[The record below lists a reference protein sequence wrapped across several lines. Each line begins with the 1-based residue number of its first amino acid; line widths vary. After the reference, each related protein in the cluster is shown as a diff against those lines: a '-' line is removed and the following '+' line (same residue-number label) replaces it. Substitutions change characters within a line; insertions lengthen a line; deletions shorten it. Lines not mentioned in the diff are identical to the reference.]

1 MDGFEVYKTY
11 LAIKLHFTRD
21 NYNFDQ
27 YNGGTR
33 ATNDSFNRR
42 NDRFF
47 FHRIAKKYKTDI
59 VDFIVS
65 GFVIDSNTWVGDLST
80 STAEQKYLQYVKRRD
95 GFSYYFKLDMMHL
108 LKKADGNFNKI
119 FKCYTKI
126 IEPVSLDEAY
136 LDVTSSH
143 YCEGNANE
151 MAHQIRN
158 KIFNDL
164 KITASAGIA
173 SNKFLA
179 KLASEWRKPNGQF
192 SITDEMTKEFIRKLP
207 IRKIIGVGEK
217 TEKEC
222 SGLNSGQIILLE
234 NLRFYKEETNADE
247 SFAKKL
253 SNLAEIYVNDAYGTT
268 HREHAS
274 TATMAKFFVLKCPGI
289 LLENEITSLKKL
301 MDNPSGPVTAIIGG
315 AKVSSKISVIANMLD
330 VVDNLII
337 GGGMAYTFIKNNG
350 GAIGDSIFEKDKL
363 NDCSEIISLA
373 EQKNVNVFLPEDV
386 VASNE
391 FSNEGLKKAVN
402 IYNIPKG
409 WQGLDIGPLTIS
421 KFEKIVTESKTILW
435 NGPMGVFEMPAF
447 EQGTLAIAKSVAK
460 ATSNGAFSLIGG
472 GDSVA
477 AIKKFNL
484 QNEVSF
490 ISTGGGA
497 MLESLEG
504 KILPGIK
511 ALN

>member
-1 MDGFEVYKTY
+1 MKSINQIDFSE
-11 LAIKLHFTRD
+11 
-21 NYNFDQ
+21 
-27 YNGGTR
+27 
-33 ATNDSFNRR
+33 
-42 NDRFF
+42 
-47 FHRIAKKYKTDI
+47 KKAFVR
-59 VDFIVS
+59 VDFNVPFDDAGQISDNSRIVAALPTIKYILSS
-65 GFVIDSNTWVGDLST
+65 GGSCILASHLGRPKGKTKDLSLSKLVPELEKLL
-80 STAEQKYLQYVKRRD
+80 STKVL
-95 GFSYYFKLDMMHL
+95 FSD
-108 LKKADGNFNKI
+108 DCI
-119 FKCYTKI
+119 
-126 IEPVSLDEAY
+126 
-136 LDVTSSH
+136 
-143 YCEGNANE
+143 
-151 MAHQIRN
+151 
-158 KIFNDL
+158 
-164 KITASAGIA
+164 
-173 SNKFLA
+173 
-179 KLASEWRKPNGQF
+179 
-192 SITDEMTKEFIRKLP
+192 
-207 IRKIIGVGEK
+207 GEK
-217 TEKEC
+217 TEIQC
-222 SGLNSGQIILLE
+222 SRLKPGEVILLE

-274 TATMAKFFVLKCPGI
+274 TATMAKFFDLKSPGI
-289 LLENEITSLKKL
+289 LLENEIASLKKL

-363 NDCSEIISLA
+363 NDCSKIIYLA

-435 NGPMGVFEMPAF
+435 NGPMGVFEMPFF
-447 EQGTLAIAKSVAK
+447 EQGTLAVAKSVAK

-484 QNEVSF
+484 QDEVSF

-511 ALN
+511 VLN

>member
-1 MDGFEVYKTY
+1 MKSINQIDFSE
-11 LAIKLHFTRD
+11 
-21 NYNFDQ
+21 
-27 YNGGTR
+27 
-33 ATNDSFNRR
+33 
-42 NDRFF
+42 
-47 FHRIAKKYKTDI
+47 KKAFVR
-59 VDFIVS
+59 VDFNVPFDDAGQISDNSRIVAALPTIKYILSS
-65 GFVIDSNTWVGDLST
+65 GGSCILASHLGRPKGKTKDLS
-80 STAEQKYLQYVKRRD
+80 
-95 GFSYYFKLDMMHL
+95 L
-108 LKKADGNFNKI
+108 LKLVPELEKLLS
-119 FKCYTKI
+119 TK
-126 IEPVSLDEAY
+126 VL
-136 LDVTSSH
+136 
-143 YCEGNANE
+143 
-151 MAHQIRN
+151 
-158 KIFNDL
+158 
-164 KITASAGIA
+164 
-173 SNKFLA
+173 
-179 KLASEWRKPNGQF
+179 F
-192 SITDEMTKEFIRKLP
+192 SDDCI
-207 IRKIIGVGEK
+207 GEK
-217 TEKEC
+217 TESQC
-222 SGLNSGQIILLE
+222 SDLKPGEVILLE

-274 TATMAKFFVLKCPGI
+274 TATMAKFFDIKSPGI

-301 MDNPSGPVTAIIGG
+301 MDNPTGPVTAIIGG

-363 NDCSEIISLA
+363 NDCSKIMSLA

-391 FSNEGLKKAVN
+391 FSNEGLKKAIN

-435 NGPMGVFEMPAF
+435 NGPMGVFELPAF
-447 EQGTLAIAKSVAK
+447 EHGTLAIAKSVAK
-460 ATSNGAFSLIGG
+460 ATSSGAFSLIGG

-477 AIKKFNL
+477 AIKKFDL
-484 QNEVSF
+484 QDEVSF

-504 KILPGIK
+504 KTLPGIK

>member
-1 MDGFEVYKTY
+1 MKSINQIDFSE
-11 LAIKLHFTRD
+11 
-21 NYNFDQ
+21 
-27 YNGGTR
+27 
-33 ATNDSFNRR
+33 
-42 NDRFF
+42 
-47 FHRIAKKYKTDI
+47 KKAFVR
-59 VDFIVS
+59 VDFNVPFDDAGRISDNSRIVAALPTIKYILSS
-65 GFVIDSNTWVGDLST
+65 GGSCILASHLGRPKGKTKDLSLSKLVPELEKLL
-80 STAEQKYLQYVKRRD
+80 STKVL
-95 GFSYYFKLDMMHL
+95 FSD
-108 LKKADGNFNKI
+108 DCI
-119 FKCYTKI
+119 
-126 IEPVSLDEAY
+126 
-136 LDVTSSH
+136 
-143 YCEGNANE
+143 
-151 MAHQIRN
+151 
-158 KIFNDL
+158 
-164 KITASAGIA
+164 
-173 SNKFLA
+173 
-179 KLASEWRKPNGQF
+179 
-192 SITDEMTKEFIRKLP
+192 
-207 IRKIIGVGEK
+207 GEK
-217 TEKEC
+217 TESQC
-222 SGLNSGQIILLE
+222 SRLKPGEVILLE
-234 NLRFYKEETNADE
+234 NLRFYEEETNADE

-274 TATMAKFFVLKCPGI
+274 TATMAKFFDIKSPGI

-301 MDNPSGPVTAIIGG
+301 MDNPTGPVTAIIGG

-391 FSNEGLKKAVN
+391 FSNEGLKKAIN

-421 KFEKIVTESKTILW
+421 KFEKIVTESKTILL
-435 NGPMGVFEMPAF
+435 NGPMGVFELPSF

-460 ATSNGAFSLIGG
+460 ATSSGAFSLIGG

-477 AIKKFNL
+477 AIKKFDL
-484 QNEVSF
+484 QDEVSF

>member
-1 MDGFEVYKTY
+1 MKSINQIDFSE
-11 LAIKLHFTRD
+11 
-21 NYNFDQ
+21 
-27 YNGGTR
+27 
-33 ATNDSFNRR
+33 
-42 NDRFF
+42 
-47 FHRIAKKYKTDI
+47 KKVFVR
-59 VDFIVS
+59 VDFNVPFDDAGRISDNSRIVAALPTIKHILSS
-65 GFVIDSNTWVGDLST
+65 GGSCILASHLGRPKGKTKDLSLSKLVPELEKLL
-80 STAEQKYLQYVKRRD
+80 STKVL
-95 GFSYYFKLDMMHL
+95 FSD
-108 LKKADGNFNKI
+108 DCI
-119 FKCYTKI
+119 
-126 IEPVSLDEAY
+126 
-136 LDVTSSH
+136 
-143 YCEGNANE
+143 
-151 MAHQIRN
+151 
-158 KIFNDL
+158 
-164 KITASAGIA
+164 
-173 SNKFLA
+173 
-179 KLASEWRKPNGQF
+179 
-192 SITDEMTKEFIRKLP
+192 
-207 IRKIIGVGEK
+207 GEK
-217 TEKEC
+217 TESQC
-222 SGLNSGQIILLE
+222 SRLKPGEVILLE

-274 TATMAKFFVLKCPGI
+274 TSTMAKFFDLKSPGI
-289 LLENEITSLKKL
+289 LLENEIASLKKL

-363 NDCSEIISLA
+363 NDCSKIMSLA

-386 VASNE
+386 VASKE

-435 NGPMGVFEMPAF
+435 NGPMGVFEMPSF

-484 QNEVSF
+484 QDEVSF

-504 KILPGIK
+504 KTLPGIK
-511 ALN
+511 VLN

>member
-1 MDGFEVYKTY
+1 MKSINQIDFSE
-11 LAIKLHFTRD
+11 
-21 NYNFDQ
+21 
-27 YNGGTR
+27 
-33 ATNDSFNRR
+33 
-42 NDRFF
+42 
-47 FHRIAKKYKTDI
+47 KKAFVR
-59 VDFIVS
+59 VDFNVPFDDAGRISDNTRIVAALPTIKHILSS
-65 GFVIDSNTWVGDLST
+65 GGSCILASHLGRPKGKTKDLSLSKLVPELEKLL
-80 STAEQKYLQYVKRRD
+80 STKVL
-95 GFSYYFKLDMMHL
+95 FSD
-108 LKKADGNFNKI
+108 DCI
-119 FKCYTKI
+119 
-126 IEPVSLDEAY
+126 
-136 LDVTSSH
+136 
-143 YCEGNANE
+143 
-151 MAHQIRN
+151 
-158 KIFNDL
+158 
-164 KITASAGIA
+164 
-173 SNKFLA
+173 
-179 KLASEWRKPNGQF
+179 
-192 SITDEMTKEFIRKLP
+192 
-207 IRKIIGVGEK
+207 GEK
-217 TEKEC
+217 TESQC
-222 SGLNSGQIILLE
+222 SRLKPGEVILLE

-274 TATMAKFFVLKCPGI
+274 TATMAKFFDLKSPGI
-289 LLENEITSLKKL
+289 LLENEIASLKKL
-301 MDNPSGPVTAIIGG
+301 MDNPSGPVTAVIGG

-363 NDCSEIISLA
+363 NDCSEIISSA

-421 KFEKIVTESKTILW
+421 KFEKIVKESKTILW
-435 NGPMGVFEMPAF
+435 NGPMGVFEMPSF

-484 QNEVSF
+484 QDEVSF

-511 ALN
+511 VLN

>member
-1 MDGFEVYKTY
+1 MKSIREIDFSE
-11 LAIKLHFTRD
+11 
-21 NYNFDQ
+21 
-27 YNGGTR
+27 
-33 ATNDSFNRR
+33 
-42 NDRFF
+42 
-47 FHRIAKKYKTDI
+47 KKAFVR
-59 VDFIVS
+59 VDFNVPFDDLGRISDNSRIVAALPTIKYILS
-65 GFVIDSNTWVGDLST
+65 CGGSCILASHLGRPKGKTKDLSL
-80 STAEQKYLQYVKRRD
+80 SKLVPELEKLLSSKVL
-95 GFSYYFKLDMMHL
+95 FSEDC
-108 LKKADGNFNKI
+108 I
-119 FKCYTKI
+119 
-126 IEPVSLDEAY
+126 
-136 LDVTSSH
+136 
-143 YCEGNANE
+143 
-151 MAHQIRN
+151 
-158 KIFNDL
+158 
-164 KITASAGIA
+164 
-173 SNKFLA
+173 
-179 KLASEWRKPNGQF
+179 
-192 SITDEMTKEFIRKLP
+192 
-207 IRKIIGVGEK
+207 GEK
-217 TEKEC
+217 TQSQCFNLKPGEV
-222 SGLNSGQIILLE
+222 ILLE
-234 NLRFYKEETNADE
+234 NLRFYQEETNADE
-247 SFAKKL
+247 CFAKKL

-274 TATMAKFFVLKCPGI
+274 TATMAKFFDLKSPGF
-289 LLENEITSLKKL
+289 LLENEIISLKKL

-363 NDCSEIISLA
+363 NDCGEIISLA
-373 EQKNVNVFLPEDV
+373 EQKNVNVFFPEDV

-391 FSNEGLKKAVN
+391 FSNQGLNKAIN

-447 EQGTLAIAKSVAK
+447 EKGTLAIAKSVSE
-460 ATSNGAFSLIGG
+460 ATKSGAFSLIGG

-484 QNEVSF
+484 QDEVSF

>member
-1 MDGFEVYKTY
+1 MKSINQIDFSE
-11 LAIKLHFTRD
+11 
-21 NYNFDQ
+21 
-27 YNGGTR
+27 
-33 ATNDSFNRR
+33 
-42 NDRFF
+42 
-47 FHRIAKKYKTDI
+47 KKAFVR
-59 VDFIVS
+59 VDFNVPFDDAGRISDNSRIVAALPTIKHILSS
-65 GFVIDSNTWVGDLST
+65 GGSCILASHLGRPKGKTKDLSLSKLVPELEKLL
-80 STAEQKYLQYVKRRD
+80 STKVL
-95 GFSYYFKLDMMHL
+95 FSD
-108 LKKADGNFNKI
+108 DCI
-119 FKCYTKI
+119 
-126 IEPVSLDEAY
+126 
-136 LDVTSSH
+136 
-143 YCEGNANE
+143 
-151 MAHQIRN
+151 
-158 KIFNDL
+158 
-164 KITASAGIA
+164 
-173 SNKFLA
+173 
-179 KLASEWRKPNGQF
+179 
-192 SITDEMTKEFIRKLP
+192 
-207 IRKIIGVGEK
+207 GEK
-217 TEKEC
+217 TESQC
-222 SGLNSGQIILLE
+222 SRLKAGEVILLE

-247 SFAKKL
+247 GFAKRL
-253 SNLAEIYVNDAYGTT
+253 SNLADIYVNDAYGTT

-274 TATMAKFFVLKCPGI
+274 TATMAKFFDVKSPGL
-289 LLENEITSLKKL
+289 LLENEIASLKKL

-350 GAIGDSIFEKDKL
+350 GAIGDSIFEKDRL
-363 NDCSEIISLA
+363 TDCSEIISLA

-391 FSNEGLKKAVN
+391 FSNDGLKKAIN
-402 IYNIPKG
+402 IYNIPNG
-409 WQGLDIGPLTIS
+409 WQGLDIGPLTIT

-460 ATSNGAFSLIGG
+460 ATSSGAFSLIGG

-484 QNEVSF
+484 QDEVSF

>member
-1 MDGFEVYKTY
+1 MKSINQIDFS
-11 LAIKLHFTRD
+11 
-21 NYNFDQ
+21 Q
-27 YNGGTR
+27 
-33 ATNDSFNRR
+33 
-42 NDRFF
+42 
-47 FHRIAKKYKTDI
+47 KKAFVR
-59 VDFIVS
+59 VDFNVPFDDSGQISDNSRIVAALPTIKYILSS
-65 GFVIDSNTWVGDLST
+65 GGSCILASHLGRPKGKTKDLSLSKLVPELEKLL
-80 STAEQKYLQYVKRRD
+80 STKVL
-95 GFSYYFKLDMMHL
+95 FSD
-108 LKKADGNFNKI
+108 DCI
-119 FKCYTKI
+119 
-126 IEPVSLDEAY
+126 
-136 LDVTSSH
+136 
-143 YCEGNANE
+143 
-151 MAHQIRN
+151 
-158 KIFNDL
+158 
-164 KITASAGIA
+164 
-173 SNKFLA
+173 
-179 KLASEWRKPNGQF
+179 
-192 SITDEMTKEFIRKLP
+192 
-207 IRKIIGVGEK
+207 GEK
-217 TEKEC
+217 TESQC
-222 SGLNSGQIILLE
+222 SDLKPGEVILLE

-274 TATMAKFFVLKCPGI
+274 TATMAKFFDIKSPGI
-289 LLENEITSLKKL
+289 LLENEIRSLKKL

-363 NDCSEIISLA
+363 NDCSKIMSLA

-435 NGPMGVFEMPAF
+435 NGPMGVFELPAF

-484 QNEVSF
+484 QDDVSF

>member
-1 MDGFEVYKTY
+1 MKSINQIDFSE
-11 LAIKLHFTRD
+11 
-21 NYNFDQ
+21 
-27 YNGGTR
+27 
-33 ATNDSFNRR
+33 
-42 NDRFF
+42 
-47 FHRIAKKYKTDI
+47 KKAFVR
-59 VDFIVS
+59 VDFNVPFDDAGRISDNSRIVAALPTIKHILSS
-65 GFVIDSNTWVGDLST
+65 GGSCILASHLGRPKGKTKDLSLSKLVPELEKLL
-80 STAEQKYLQYVKRRD
+80 STKVL
-95 GFSYYFKLDMMHL
+95 FSD
-108 LKKADGNFNKI
+108 DCI
-119 FKCYTKI
+119 
-126 IEPVSLDEAY
+126 
-136 LDVTSSH
+136 
-143 YCEGNANE
+143 
-151 MAHQIRN
+151 
-158 KIFNDL
+158 
-164 KITASAGIA
+164 
-173 SNKFLA
+173 
-179 KLASEWRKPNGQF
+179 
-192 SITDEMTKEFIRKLP
+192 
-207 IRKIIGVGEK
+207 GEK
-217 TEKEC
+217 TESQC
-222 SGLNSGQIILLE
+222 SRLKPGEVILLE

-274 TATMAKFFVLKCPGI
+274 TSTMAKFFDLKSPGI
-289 LLENEITSLKKL
+289 LLENEIASLKKL

-363 NDCSEIISLA
+363 NDCSKIISLA

-391 FSNEGLKKAVN
+391 FSKEGLKKAVN

-421 KFEKIVTESKTILW
+421 KFKKIVTESKTILW
-435 NGPMGVFEMPAF
+435 NGPMGVFEMPSF

-484 QNEVSF
+484 QDEVSF

-511 ALN
+511 VLN

>member
-1 MDGFEVYKTY
+1 MKSINQIDFSE
-11 LAIKLHFTRD
+11 
-21 NYNFDQ
+21 
-27 YNGGTR
+27 
-33 ATNDSFNRR
+33 
-42 NDRFF
+42 
-47 FHRIAKKYKTDI
+47 KKAFVR
-59 VDFIVS
+59 VDFNVPFDDAGRISDNSRIVAALPTIKYILSS
-65 GFVIDSNTWVGDLST
+65 GGSCILASHLGRPKGKTKDLSLSKLVPELEKLL
-80 STAEQKYLQYVKRRD
+80 STKVL
-95 GFSYYFKLDMMHL
+95 FSD
-108 LKKADGNFNKI
+108 DCI
-119 FKCYTKI
+119 
-126 IEPVSLDEAY
+126 
-136 LDVTSSH
+136 
-143 YCEGNANE
+143 
-151 MAHQIRN
+151 
-158 KIFNDL
+158 
-164 KITASAGIA
+164 
-173 SNKFLA
+173 
-179 KLASEWRKPNGQF
+179 
-192 SITDEMTKEFIRKLP
+192 
-207 IRKIIGVGEK
+207 GEK
-217 TEKEC
+217 TESQC
-222 SGLNSGQIILLE
+222 SDLKPGEVILLE

-274 TATMAKFFVLKCPGI
+274 TSTMAKFFDLKSPGI
-289 LLENEITSLKKL
+289 LLENEIASLKKL

-435 NGPMGVFEMPAF
+435 NGPMGVFEMPSF

-484 QNEVSF
+484 QDEVSF

-511 ALN
+511 VLN

>member
-1 MDGFEVYKTY
+1 MKSINQIDFSE
-11 LAIKLHFTRD
+11 
-21 NYNFDQ
+21 
-27 YNGGTR
+27 
-33 ATNDSFNRR
+33 
-42 NDRFF
+42 
-47 FHRIAKKYKTDI
+47 KKAFVR
-59 VDFIVS
+59 VDFNVPFDDAGRISDNSRIVAALPTIKYILSS
-65 GFVIDSNTWVGDLST
+65 GGSCILASHLGRPKGKTKDLSLSKLVPELEKLL
-80 STAEQKYLQYVKRRD
+80 STKVL
-95 GFSYYFKLDMMHL
+95 FSD
-108 LKKADGNFNKI
+108 DCI
-119 FKCYTKI
+119 
-126 IEPVSLDEAY
+126 
-136 LDVTSSH
+136 
-143 YCEGNANE
+143 
-151 MAHQIRN
+151 
-158 KIFNDL
+158 
-164 KITASAGIA
+164 
-173 SNKFLA
+173 
-179 KLASEWRKPNGQF
+179 
-192 SITDEMTKEFIRKLP
+192 
-207 IRKIIGVGEK
+207 GEK
-217 TEKEC
+217 TESQC
-222 SGLNSGQIILLE
+222 SRLKPGEVILLE

-274 TATMAKFFVLKCPGI
+274 TATMAKFFDLKSPGI
-289 LLENEITSLKKL
+289 LLENEIASLKKL
-301 MDNPSGPVTAIIGG
+301 MNNPSGPVTAIIGG

-350 GAIGDSIFEKDKL
+350 GDIGDSIFEKDKL

-391 FSNEGLKKAVN
+391 FSNEGLKKAIN

-460 ATSNGAFSLIGG
+460 ATSSGAFSLIGG

-484 QNEVSF
+484 QDEVSF

>member
-1 MDGFEVYKTY
+1 MKSINQIDFSE
-11 LAIKLHFTRD
+11 
-21 NYNFDQ
+21 
-27 YNGGTR
+27 
-33 ATNDSFNRR
+33 
-42 NDRFF
+42 
-47 FHRIAKKYKTDI
+47 KKAFVR
-59 VDFIVS
+59 VDFNVPFDDAGRISDNSRIVAALPTIKHILSS
-65 GFVIDSNTWVGDLST
+65 GGSCILASHLGRPKGKTKDLSLSKLVPELEKLL
-80 STAEQKYLQYVKRRD
+80 STKVL
-95 GFSYYFKLDMMHL
+95 FSD
-108 LKKADGNFNKI
+108 DCI
-119 FKCYTKI
+119 
-126 IEPVSLDEAY
+126 
-136 LDVTSSH
+136 
-143 YCEGNANE
+143 
-151 MAHQIRN
+151 
-158 KIFNDL
+158 
-164 KITASAGIA
+164 
-173 SNKFLA
+173 
-179 KLASEWRKPNGQF
+179 
-192 SITDEMTKEFIRKLP
+192 
-207 IRKIIGVGEK
+207 GEK
-217 TEKEC
+217 TEIQC
-222 SGLNSGQIILLE
+222 SRLKPGEVILLE
-234 NLRFYKEETNADE
+234 NLRFYKEETNANE

-274 TATMAKFFVLKCPGI
+274 TATMAKFFDLKSPGI
-289 LLENEITSLKKL
+289 LLENEIASLKKL

-391 FSNEGLKKAVN
+391 FSSEGLKKAVN

-421 KFEKIVTESKTILW
+421 KFEKIVTKSKTILW
-435 NGPMGVFEMPAF
+435 NGPMGVFEMPSF

-460 ATSNGAFSLIGG
+460 ATSSGAFSLIGG

-484 QNEVSF
+484 QDEVSF

-511 ALN
+511 VLN

>member
-1 MDGFEVYKTY
+1 MKSINQIDFSE
-11 LAIKLHFTRD
+11 
-21 NYNFDQ
+21 
-27 YNGGTR
+27 
-33 ATNDSFNRR
+33 
-42 NDRFF
+42 
-47 FHRIAKKYKTDI
+47 KKAFVR
-59 VDFIVS
+59 VDFNVPFDDAGRISDNSRIVAALPTIKHILSS
-65 GFVIDSNTWVGDLST
+65 GGSCILASHLGRPKGKTKDLSLSKLVPELEKLL
-80 STAEQKYLQYVKRRD
+80 STKVL
-95 GFSYYFKLDMMHL
+95 FSD
-108 LKKADGNFNKI
+108 DCI
-119 FKCYTKI
+119 
-126 IEPVSLDEAY
+126 
-136 LDVTSSH
+136 
-143 YCEGNANE
+143 
-151 MAHQIRN
+151 
-158 KIFNDL
+158 
-164 KITASAGIA
+164 
-173 SNKFLA
+173 
-179 KLASEWRKPNGQF
+179 
-192 SITDEMTKEFIRKLP
+192 
-207 IRKIIGVGEK
+207 GEK
-217 TEKEC
+217 TESQC
-222 SGLNSGQIILLE
+222 SRLKPGEVILLE

-274 TATMAKFFVLKCPGI
+274 TATMAKFFDLKSPGI
-289 LLENEITSLKKL
+289 LLENEIASLKKL

-363 NDCSEIISLA
+363 NDCSKIISLA

-391 FSNEGLKKAVN
+391 FSKEGLKKAVN

-421 KFEKIVTESKTILW
+421 KFKKIVTESKTILW
-435 NGPMGVFEMPAF
+435 NGPMGVFEMPSF

-484 QNEVSF
+484 QDEVSF

-511 ALN
+511 VLN

>member
-1 MDGFEVYKTY
+1 MKSINQIDFSE
-11 LAIKLHFTRD
+11 
-21 NYNFDQ
+21 
-27 YNGGTR
+27 
-33 ATNDSFNRR
+33 
-42 NDRFF
+42 
-47 FHRIAKKYKTDI
+47 KKAFVR
-59 VDFIVS
+59 VDFNVPFDDAGRISDNSRIVAALPTIKHILSS
-65 GFVIDSNTWVGDLST
+65 GGSCILASHLGRPKGKTKDLSLSKLVPELEKLL
-80 STAEQKYLQYVKRRD
+80 STKVL
-95 GFSYYFKLDMMHL
+95 FSD
-108 LKKADGNFNKI
+108 DCI
-119 FKCYTKI
+119 
-126 IEPVSLDEAY
+126 
-136 LDVTSSH
+136 
-143 YCEGNANE
+143 
-151 MAHQIRN
+151 
-158 KIFNDL
+158 
-164 KITASAGIA
+164 
-173 SNKFLA
+173 
-179 KLASEWRKPNGQF
+179 
-192 SITDEMTKEFIRKLP
+192 
-207 IRKIIGVGEK
+207 GEK
-217 TEKEC
+217 TESQC
-222 SGLNSGQIILLE
+222 SRLKPGEVILLE

-274 TATMAKFFVLKCPGI
+274 TSTMAKFFDLKSPGI
-289 LLENEITSLKKL
+289 LLENEIASLKKL

-363 NDCSEIISLA
+363 NDCSKIISLA
-373 EQKNVNVFLPEDV
+373 EQKNVNVFLPDDV

-421 KFEKIVTESKTILW
+421 KFKKIVTESKTILW
-435 NGPMGVFEMPAF
+435 NGPMGVFEMPSF

-484 QNEVSF
+484 QDDVSF

>member
-1 MDGFEVYKTY
+1 MKSINQIDFSE
-11 LAIKLHFTRD
+11 
-21 NYNFDQ
+21 
-27 YNGGTR
+27 
-33 ATNDSFNRR
+33 
-42 NDRFF
+42 
-47 FHRIAKKYKTDI
+47 KKAFVR
-59 VDFIVS
+59 VDFNVPFDDAGQISDNSRIVAALPTIKYILSS
-65 GFVIDSNTWVGDLST
+65 GGSCILASHLGRPKGKTKDLSLSKLVPELEKLL
-80 STAEQKYLQYVKRRD
+80 STKVL
-95 GFSYYFKLDMMHL
+95 FSD
-108 LKKADGNFNKI
+108 DCI
-119 FKCYTKI
+119 
-126 IEPVSLDEAY
+126 
-136 LDVTSSH
+136 
-143 YCEGNANE
+143 
-151 MAHQIRN
+151 
-158 KIFNDL
+158 
-164 KITASAGIA
+164 
-173 SNKFLA
+173 
-179 KLASEWRKPNGQF
+179 
-192 SITDEMTKEFIRKLP
+192 
-207 IRKIIGVGEK
+207 GEK
-217 TEKEC
+217 TESQC
-222 SGLNSGQIILLE
+222 SRLKPGEVILLE

-274 TATMAKFFVLKCPGI
+274 TATMAKFFDLKSPGI
-289 LLENEITSLKKL
+289 LLENEIASLKKL

-350 GAIGDSIFEKDKL
+350 GAIGESIFEKDKL

-421 KFEKIVTESKTILW
+421 KFEKIVTKSKTILW
-435 NGPMGVFEMPAF
+435 NGPMGVFEMPSF

-460 ATSNGAFSLIGG
+460 ATSSGAFSLIGG

-484 QNEVSF
+484 QDEVSF

-511 ALN
+511 VLN